1 MIANSVVDS
10 KGMFEGE
17 ISNRDQYDVEADDDE
32 CADGDV
38 DDNRG
43 FETIEGLTTI

>member
-1 MIANSVVDS
+1 
-10 KGMFEGE
+10 MFEGE
-17 ISNRDQYDVEADDDE
+17 ISKRDQHDVEADDDE

-43 FETIEGLTTI
+43 FETIEDLTTIQHTKEK